1 MGKQKARDCCD
12 FERIL
17 KLKTMLIFSIVILC
31 LKSIGVFIEML
42 LAKDKHD
49 TVARFF
55 GDIVGKILLI
65 VAMQIAA
72 WQLYYLI

>member
-1 MGKQKARDCCD
+1 
-12 FERIL
+12 
-17 KLKTMLIFSIVILC
+17 MLIFSIVILC

-42 LAKDKHD
+42 FAKDEND
-49 TVARFF
+49 TFAGFL
-55 GDIVGKILLI
+55 GDIMGKILLI